1 MQEESLQKLSRT
13 IFILTRV
20 LSFLIIGGFIV
31 VIVPL
36 IIGSIT
42 NPVSYLYLL
51 LVLPV
56 FIAGFFVSSRLR
68 KLRLI
73 ARIKNEWG
81 QPQII
86 KKRDMPAIRLL
97 FDNTPIRETEKAVDD
112 QTWNDLNM
120 DNIYT
125 VIDRTLT
132 DPGEAVLYR
141 MLRTPLINKDGLEER
156 NRIIRLFQDDR
167 KYREKVQLE
176 LIRLGH
182 QYFSNDLFVTLWGDL
197 LPLSKVTLFFTAMTL
212 LAVFSLSVPFIWGS
226 PVLVLVPVAVFIAN
240 LLIHYI
246 FRRNYKDQLFAFSY
260 LLAFI
265 RTAGKISQLLKGKT
279 DTHSGILGTNFDA
292 CKKILKKTRY
302 LFPSKDTPASS
313 PNEIINEYLNIFFLF
328 EVRSFYSAAS
338 EINNHISELREL
350 YITLGE
356 IDALQSIASYRESLP
371 AFTEPEFFSN
381 GISLEVSDAVYP
393 LLENPVPASITVNRN
408 GIIITGS
415 NMSGK
420 STFLRNIGCNVL
432 LAQTISTCLA
442 SQYKGSFFRVMTSIS
457 RTDDVIAGK
466 SFYYVEAERILR
478 TIRSLDSDTPTL
490 CIIDELLSG
499 TNSAERLQASDAI
512 LHHLLKQNT
521 LVICATHDLELID
534 RLERMCD
541 LYHFT
546 GTADDTGLT
555 FDYQLKPGMAT
566 TRNAIDLLEYL
577 GYPDDIIER
586 AKNRP
591 MMKDT

>member
-13 IFILTRV
+13 IYILTHV
-20 LSFLIIGGFIV
+20 LSFLIIGGFFV
-31 VIVPL
+31 VIIPL
-36 IIGSIT
+36 ILGSIT

-51 LVLPV
+51 VVLPV
-56 FIAGFFVSSRLR
+56 FIAGVFVSS
-68 KLRLI
+68 KLRNLRLM

-86 KKRDMPAIRLL
+86 KKRDMSAIRLL
-97 FDNTPIRETEKAVDD
+97 FDNTPTKEIEKAIDD

-120 DNIYT
+120 DNIYAL
-125 VIDRTLT
+125 IDRTLT

-141 MLRTPLINKDGLEER
+141 MLRTPLINKDRLEER
-156 NRIIRLFQDDR
+156 NRIIQLFQDDR
-167 KYREKVQLE
+167 KFREEVQLA

-197 LPLSKVTLFFTAMTL
+197 LPLSKVTLFFTVMTL
-212 LAVFSLSVPFIWGS
+212 LATFSLSVPFIWGS
-226 PVLVLVPVAVFIAN
+226 PVLVLVPIAVFIAN

-265 RTAGKISQLLKGKT
+265 RTTGKLSQLLKGKM
-279 DTHSGILGTNFDA
+279 DVYQEMIGEDFNA
-292 CKKILKKTRY
+292 CNKILKKTRF

-350 YITLGE
+350 YIMLGE

-371 AFTEPEFFSN
+371 VFTAPEFFSN
-381 GISLEVSDAVYP
+381 GILLEVSDAVYP
-393 LLENPVPASITVNRN
+393 LLVKPVPASITVNRN

-420 STFLRNIGCNVL
+420 STFLRNMGCNVL

-442 SQYKGSFFRVMTSIS
+442 SDYKGSFFRVMTSIS

-466 SFYYVEAERILR
+466 SFYYVEDERILR
-478 TIRSLDSDTPTL
+478 TILSLDGDTPTL

-512 LHHLLKQNT
+512 LHHLLKRNT

-534 RLERMCD
+534 RLEGMGD

-555 FDYQLKPGMAT
+555 FDYQLKPGIAT

-586 AKNRP
+586 ADNRP